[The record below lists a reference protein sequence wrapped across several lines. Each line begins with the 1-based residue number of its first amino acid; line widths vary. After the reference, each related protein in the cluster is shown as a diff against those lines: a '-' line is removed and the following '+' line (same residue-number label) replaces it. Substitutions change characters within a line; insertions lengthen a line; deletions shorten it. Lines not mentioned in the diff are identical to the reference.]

1 MADDA
6 LAVRLLAIFV
16 DELDEQLQQLNEDLL
31 ALERTPGD
39 ADRLRGVF
47 RVMHTL
53 KGASRAAGLRL
64 VEEVCHALEHGL
76 SRVRDGGEALGGA
89 QIALLFEAADALGE
103 TRDELRL
110 GHPAPDAVL
119 SVVLQHARGRGPAA
133 PATGPVIR
141 EPVPTT
147 APTVRVAAA
156 VATAPMTAA
165 PMTAAPM
172 TAAPITTAPPQPE
185 AFAPPAPGAG
195 SSQEASRDSQVR
207 VSLHQVDA
215 ITGAAGEIAGLA
227 SMLND
232 RADELAALRARRR
245 AERRRYAADEGGVD
259 LDRELTRLLRRAGED
274 ARALAAVS
282 SRLGES
288 ARNLRQRPFSELTE
302 TLPRV
307 ARDVAR
313 DLGKQVRVVVSG
325 AEIEADRVVLEALRE
340 PLLHM
345 VRNAVDH
352 GIEAPDI
359 RVATGKPAEGEVR
372 IDGSLRGDRLRVAV
386 ADDGAGL
393 DLGAIGKG
401 IARSGR
407 SLPADAHAVAR
418 AIFDEGFTTRTSAT
432 TVSGRGVGLGI
443 VRAAAER
450 MGGTVDVTSEPGRG
464 TTIIVDVPISI
475 ATMRVVLVQVGDSL
489 LGVPSAFVVRVMRAD
504 PRTLARVGG
513 RIMLVTNSAPMPVT
527 TLAALLGPPFVES
540 QPPAM
545 LQIVVLESGGRR
557 VAVVVDDLHDERELV
572 LRPLEHAARA
582 ATNASVGTSL
592 LSSGEVA
599 LVLSVP
605 ALLAHEANE
614 GAHLSRA
621 LAAVESVERAPSRIL
636 VVDDSITSRTLEQ
649 SVLAAAG
656 YDVVTAVDGAEG
668 WRTIERDAIELVV
681 SDVEM
686 PNLDGIGLCE
696 RIRANASTA
705 ALPVILVT
713 SLDEPAQRAR
723 GLEAGADAYLTKSSF
738 DQDTLLDTVR
748 MLLGRTVRSS
758 S

>member
-1 MADDA
+1 MTDDA

-16 DELDEQLQQLNEDLL
+16 EELDEQVQQLNEDLL

-39 ADRLRGVF
+39 GDRLRGVF
-47 RVMHTL
+47 RVVHTL

-103 TRDELRL
+103 VRDELRL
-110 GHPAPDAVL
+110 GHPAPDAAL
-119 SVVLQHARGRGPAA
+119 SVVLLHARGRTAATPA
-133 PATGPVIR
+133 PAPVIR
-141 EPVPTT
+141 DAMPVTVPTVGDVP
-147 APTVRVAAA
+147 AAVAAA
-156 VATAPMTAA
+156 PVTDAPMTAVPPKQDA
-165 PMTAAPM
+165 FVAAL
-172 TAAPITTAPPQPE
+172 
-185 AFAPPAPGAG
+185 PGVVPGPDTSRAG
-195 SSQEASRDSQVR
+195 SQVR

-245 AERRRYAADEGGVD
+245 AERRRYAADEGGAE
-259 LDRELTRLLRRAGED
+259 LDRELTRLLRCAWED

-288 ARNLRQRPFSELTE
+288 ARNLRQRPFSELAE

-307 ARDVAR
+307 ARDVAL

-352 GIEAPDI
+352 GIEAPAVRI
-359 RVATGKPAEGEVR
+359 AAGKPAEGEVR

-401 IARSGR
+401 IARTGR
-407 SLPADAHAVAR
+407 SLPADAHTVAR
-418 AIFDEGFTTRTSAT
+418 AIFEEGFTTRSSAT

-450 MGGTVDVTSEPGRG
+450 MGGTVDVRSTPGRG

-475 ATMRVVLVQVGDSL
+475 ATMRVVLVQVGDTL
-489 LGVPSAFVVRVMRAD
+489 LGVPSAFVARVMRAD
-504 PRTLARVGG
+504 PRSLARVDGKT
-513 RIMLVTNSAPMPVT
+513 MLVANGAAMPVT
-527 TLAALLGPPFVES
+527 TLAALLGPPFVEAP
-540 QPPAM
+540 PPAM
-545 LQIVVLESGGRR
+545 LQVVVLESGGRR

-572 LRPLEHAARA
+572 LRPLEHAGRA

-592 LSSGEVA
+592 LSTGDIA

-605 ALLAHEANE
+605 ALLAHEAND
-614 GAHLSRA
+614 GAHTSRA
-621 LAAVESVERAPSRIL
+621 LEARDSVERAPARIL

-656 YDVVTAVDGAEG
+656 YTVVTAVDGAEG
-668 WRTIERDAIELVV
+668 WRTVEGGGIELVV

-686 PNLDGIGLCE
+686 PNLDGIGLCQ
-696 RIRANASTA
+696 RIRANASTKS
-705 ALPVILVT
+705 LPIILVT

-723 GLEAGADAYLTKSSF
+723 GLEAGADAYLTKTSF

-748 MLLGRTVRSS
+748 MLLGRGAGSTT
-758 S
+758 

>member
-1 MADDA
+1 MTDDA

-16 DELDEQLQQLNEDLL
+16 EELDEQVQQLNEDLL

-103 TRDELRL
+103 VRDELRL
-110 GHPAPDAVL
+110 GHPAPDAAL
-119 SVVLQHARGRGPAA
+119 AVVLLHSRGRAAA
-133 PATGPVIR
+133 PASAPVIR
-141 EPVPTT
+141 DDVPAT
-147 APTVRVAAA
+147 ASTARTVAAA
-156 VATAPMTAA
+156 VTAASVITAA
-165 PMTAAPM
+165 PHPDVLAALS
-172 TAAPITTAPPQPE
+172 
-185 AFAPPAPGAG
+185 PGVG
-195 SSQEASRDSQVR
+195 SSQDTSRAGSQMR

-227 SMLND
+227 SMLD
-232 RADELAALRARRR
+232 ERADELAALRAQRR
-245 AERRRYAADEGGVD
+245 AERRRYAADEGGAE

-274 ARALAAVS
+274 ARALTAVS
-282 SRLGES
+282 SRLSES
-288 ARNLRQRPFSELTE
+288 ARNLRQRPFAELTE

-340 PLLHM
+340 PLLHL

-352 GIEAPDI
+352 GIEASDI
-359 RVATGKPAEGEVR
+359 RIAAGKPAEGEVR
-372 IDGSLRGDRLRVAV
+372 IEGSLRGDRLRVAV

-450 MGGTVDVTSEPGRG
+450 MGGTVDVTSAPGRG

-475 ATMRVVLVQVGDSL
+475 ATMRVVLVQVGNTL

-504 PRTLARVGG
+504 PRALARVDG
-513 RIMLVTNSAPMPVT
+513 RAMLVTNGATMPVT
-527 TLAALLGPPFVES
+527 TLAALLGPPFAES

-545 LQIVVLESGGRR
+545 LQVVVLESGGRR

-572 LRPLEHAARA
+572 LRPLEHAGRA

-592 LSSGEVA
+592 LSSGEIA

-605 ALLAHEANE
+605 ALLAHEADG
-614 GAHLSRA
+614 GARPSRA
-621 LAAVESVERAPSRIL
+621 LEATQSVERAPARIL

-668 WRTIERDAIELVV
+668 WRTVEAGGIELVV

-696 RIRANASTA
+696 RIRANASTI
-705 ALPVILVT
+705 ALPIILVT

-748 MLLGRTVRSS
+748 MLLGRTARSS

>member
-1 MADDA
+1 MTDDA

-16 DELDEQLQQLNEDLL
+16 EELDEQVQQLNEDLL

-76 SRVRDGGEALGGA
+76 SRVRDDGEALGGA

-103 TRDELRL
+103 VRDELRL
-110 GHPAPDAVL
+110 GHPAPDAAL
-119 SVVLQHARGRGPAA
+119 AVVLLHTRGRAAA
-133 PATGPVIR
+133 PASAPVIR
-141 EPVPTT
+141 DDVPAT
-147 APTVRVAAA
+147 APTVRTVAAA
-156 VATAPMTAA
+156 VTAA
-165 PMTAAPM
+165 SV
-172 TAAPITTAPPQPE
+172 ITAPPHPDVL
-185 AFAPPAPGAG
+185 AALSPGVGSGQDTSRAG
-195 SSQEASRDSQVR
+195 SQMR

-227 SMLND
+227 SMLD
-232 RADELAALRARRR
+232 ERADELAALRARRR
-245 AERRRYAADEGGVD
+245 AERRRYAADEGGAE

-274 ARALAAVS
+274 ARALTAVS
-282 SRLGES
+282 SRLSES
-288 ARNLRQRPFSELTE
+288 ARNLRQRPFAELTE

-325 AEIEADRVVLEALRE
+325 ADIEADRVVLEALRE
-340 PLLHM
+340 PLLHL

-352 GIEAPDI
+352 GIEASDI
-359 RVATGKPAEGEVR
+359 RIAAGKPAEGEVR
-372 IDGSLRGDRLRVAV
+372 IEGSLRGDRLRVAV

-450 MGGTVDVTSEPGRG
+450 MGGTVDVTSAPGRG

-475 ATMRVVLVQVGDSL
+475 ATMRVVLVQVGNTL

-504 PRTLARVGG
+504 PRALARVDGKA
-513 RIMLVTNSAPMPVT
+513 MLVTNGATMPVT
-527 TLAALLGPPFVES
+527 TLAALLGPPFAES

-545 LQIVVLESGGRR
+545 LQVVVLESGGRR

-572 LRPLEHAARA
+572 LRPLEHAGRA

-592 LSSGEVA
+592 LSSGEIA

-605 ALLAHEANE
+605 ALLAHEADG
-614 GAHLSRA
+614 GARPSRA
-621 LAAVESVERAPSRIL
+621 LEATQSVERAPARIL

-668 WRTIERDAIELVV
+668 WRTVEGGGIELVV

-696 RIRANASTA
+696 RIRANASTI
-705 ALPVILVT
+705 ALPIILVT

-748 MLLGRTVRSS
+748 MLLGRTARSS